1 MACRGVH
8 FAIDRTEA
16 ERLLTAP
23 SDEAVLAIVQDEIEE
38 RWDEEWLYQTDKAWD
53 AIHRCLTDGKLSC
66 DGGAYPL
73 KLAVL
78 GGEQL
83 HEGED
88 YIVSLVDPEKTS
100 EVARELRRIDRQWLK
115 GRYDALDEDLYGV
128 PKSEEDWE
136 YTWEYFSGL
145 PSFFQR
151 AAEAGRYVLFSVDL

>member
-1 MACRGVH
+1 MA
-8 FAIDRTEA
+8 
-16 ERLLTAP
+16 AP
-23 SDEAVLAIVQDEIEE
+23 SDEDVLAIVQDEIEE
-38 RWDEEWLYQTDKAWD
+38 RWEEEWLYQTDKAWD
-53 AIHRCLTDGKLSC
+53 AIHRCLTDGRLSC
-66 DGGAYPL
+66 AGGTYPL

-78 GGEQL
+78 GGDQL

-100 EVARELRRIDRQWLK
+100 EVARELRRIDRRWLK

-128 PKSEEDWE
+128 QKSKEDWE

-145 PSFFQR
+145 PSFFER